1 MEILRI
7 ENVTKAFGDK
17 RAVDGFSLSVSE
29 GVIYGLL
36 GPNGAGKTTT
46 IRLVMNI
53 IAPDSGQIFVLGE
66 SLNER
71 TKDLIGFLPEERG
84 LYQKMKV
91 RDILFFL
98 GEIKGMKRSQ
108 IGPAIES
115 WLKKVQL
122 EDCIEKKVEELSK
135 GMQQKLQFA
144 ATLLHNPRLIIL
156 DEPFSGLD
164 PLNTDLIKSII
175 LDEKR
180 LGKTIIL
187 STHIMEQAEKLCDNI
202 CLIDR
207 GRKVLDGGLFDIKA
221 RFGRNT
227 VVVEF
232 EGDGDHIS
240 ALPGIERVFDYNKYV
255 ELKLEEGVEPQSILQ
270 ALMPLVKIIRFQ
282 LLEPSL
288 HNIFIG
294 LVSDAHSV
302 NEVQHE

>member
-122 EDCIEKKVEELSK
+122 EDCIEKKVE
-135 GMQQKLQFA
+135 
-144 ATLLHNPRLIIL
+144 
-156 DEPFSGLD
+156 
-164 PLNTDLIKSII
+164 
-175 LDEKR
+175 
-180 LGKTIIL
+180 
-187 STHIMEQAEKLCDNI
+187 
-202 CLIDR
+202 
-207 GRKVLDGGLFDIKA
+207 
-221 RFGRNT
+221 
-227 VVVEF
+227 
-232 EGDGDHIS
+232 
-240 ALPGIERVFDYNKYV
+240 
-255 ELKLEEGVEPQSILQ
+255 
-270 ALMPLVKIIRFQ
+270 
-282 LLEPSL
+282 
-288 HNIFIG
+288 
-294 LVSDAHSV
+294 
-302 NEVQHE
+302 